1 MKRLPDAAALLSLL
15 LMGACGVGLLIRLT
29 RVLRGQEPVDGPANH
44 EEEQAPAREIAL
56 AMGAAV
62 LSRVL
67 VYLIAYGMYAAMG
80 GEDGFFA
87 SLRPLW
93 VHWDT
98 RHYVGIAQEGY
109 TAVGDERLRL
119 VFFPGTWSTRGCSF
133 RSCARRAAR
142 ACSRCLAIPMA
153 GGAFRGWPWRTSCSA
168 R

>member
-29 RVLRGQEPVDGPANH
+29 RVLRGQEPVDGLANH
-44 EEEQAPAREIAL
+44 EGEQAPAREIAL

-119 VFFPGTWSTRGCSF
+119 VFFPLYPLLMRLLSPLTGGDVFYAGLLVSLL
-133 RSCARRAAR
+133 CA
-142 ACSRCLAIPMA
+142 A
-153 GGAFRGWPWRTSCSA
+153 GSA
-168 R
+168 GLTEE